1 MHTAMGMTSK
11 LITHCTHTISSPTAE
26 SKRITDIIYERQL
39 LSKIIS
45 YYIGDMRVKVEHKS
59 SQRHYIT

>member
-1 MHTAMGMTSK
+1 MGMNST
-11 LITHCTHTISSPTAE
+11 LITHCTHNISSPTAE
-26 SKRITDIIYERQL
+26 SKRIADIIYERQL